1 MVRFPARLLLVAVA
15 GLALAGCADS
25 AGTAPSEP
33 PVASPSSS
41 SSATSSPAPSSPA
54 PSSPAP
60 APGLPAGTSLTVEF
74 KADGNAVTDT
84 WSLECDGAAPVGSS
98 AAPDPAAACAVLA
111 EQGAALFAP
120 ADPALACTQEIRGS
134 QRASVSGTVTGEA
147 VDRDFSLH
155 NGCEITRWES
165 LTALLGPAQGEL

>member
-33 PVASPSSS
+33 PTASPSS
-41 SSATSSPAPSSPA
+41 TA

-60 APGLPAGTSLTVEF
+60 APGVPAATSLTVEF

-84 WSLECDGAAPVGSS
+84 WSLECDGATPVGSS
-98 AAPDPAAACAVLA
+98 TAPDPAAACAVLA

-120 ADPALACTQEIRGS
+120 ADPNLACTQQIQGM
-134 QRASVSGTVTGEA
+134 QRASVSGTVNGEA

-155 NGCEITRWES
+155 NGCEINRWES
-165 LTALLGPAQGEL
+165 LTGLLGPAEGLL

>member
-1 MVRFPARLLLVAVA
+1 MVRSPVKLLLLAVA

-33 PVASPSSS
+33 TPPPSSS
-41 SSATSSPAPSSPA
+41 SST
-54 PSSPAP
+54 AP

-74 KADGNAVTDT
+74 QADGNAVTDT

-111 EQGAALFAP
+111 ERGAALFHP
-120 ADPALACTQEIRGS
+120 ADPNLACTQQIQGN
-134 QRASVSGTVTGEA
+134 QRAHVRGTVNGEA
-147 VDRDFSLH
+147 VERDFSLH
-155 NGCEITRWES
+155 NGCEINRWES
-165 LTALLGPAQGEL
+165 LTGLLGPAEGLL